1 MVLSEL
7 TIEMVIAG
15 LGGGLVGAAI
25 GGLPALSLA
34 GIVIVVGEAAGVIAN
49 AFGQGNAS
57 PQVFGV
63 EPAVLEAVGVAGSVG
78 FGPALG
84 PHVAFAGGVAAA
96 AYAGRQETFDTT
108 FRYHQA
114 KQISIPLGTDPKRLL
129 VGAGFGALGVV
140 VARLSAGAE
149 LPVDSVMLAVVV
161 SGFTHR
167 LAFGYPLVGRV
178 RNLDRSMFDMSPFE
192 RGERWGEPDHK
203 TSQGTGGRHV
213 VEVWLPDYY
222 EWDHL
227 AVLGAGVGLA
237 SGYIALVT
245 GSAFLAFGIS
255 AASLA
260 FLSLGHYSFPVT
272 HHMALPASIAAIA
285 MAGEFEPA
293 VALVAAG
300 VFGVVGALVG
310 ELAQRTLYAHGDT
323 HLDPP
328 AVSIVLT
335 SLLLTLLATTGVVE
349 PDLIPYPTL

>member
-15 LGGGLVGAAI
+15 LGGGLLGAAI

-34 GIVIVVGEAAGVIAN
+34 GIVIVVGEVTGVVSN
-49 AFGQGNAS
+49 ALGQGNTA
-57 PQVFGV
+57 PQVFGAD
-63 EPAVLEAVGVAGSVG
+63 PAVLDAVGVAGSVG

-114 KQISIPLGTDPKRLL
+114 KQISIPLGADSKRLL
-129 VGAGFGALGVV
+129 VGAVFGAFGVI
-140 VARLSAGAE
+140 VARLSAGAG
-149 LPVDSVMLAVVV
+149 LPVDPVMLAVVV
-161 SGFTHR
+161 SGFAHR

-178 RNLDRSMFDMSPFE
+178 RNLDRSVLDMSPFE
-192 RGERWGEPDHK
+192 RDERWGEPDHE

-222 EWDHL
+222 EWGHL

-237 SGYIALVT
+237 SGYIALVS

-272 HHMALPASIAAIA
+272 HHMALPASIAALA
-285 MAGEFEPA
+285 MTAEFEP
-293 VALVAAG
+293 VVGLMAAG
-300 VFGVVGALVG
+300 VFGLVGAFAG

-323 HLDPP
+323 HLDPA
-328 AVSIVLT
+328 AVSILLT
-335 SLLLTLLATTGVVE
+335 SLLLTGLAAAGVVD
-349 PDLIPYPTL
+349 PDLIPYPEL